1 MKKRGESAQG
11 LLSPSN
17 FVVSFDFI
25 VFLSPPPFPPL
36 TYHITFVGLLMQV
49 PMTFYSSY
57 VVSPLERPPLNN
69 HIRRVMFF
77 LSIISLKFIVV
88 ENALLKLFCSANHC
102 IGISLSVSL
111 NHLILR
117 LLLIPLAS
125 VRESGVVGGVG
136 KLQIIKLG
144 FDFS

>member
-1 MKKRGESAQG
+1 
-11 LLSPSN
+11 
-17 FVVSFDFI
+17 
-25 VFLSPPPFPPL
+25 
-36 TYHITFVGLLMQV
+36 
-49 PMTFYSSY
+49 MTFYSSY

-117 LLLIPLAS
+117 LLLIPLTG
-125 VRESGVVGGVG
+125 VRESGVVGHIG
-136 KLQIIKLG
+136 KMQITVSG
-144 FDFS
+144 FLFRLA